1 MRWLIALIVFM
12 VSSQGYAQ
20 SVSLEY
26 KGQDGIWFPDEM
38 ANKILAD
45 VETIP
50 LLKEKIELSA
60 GALSDSEAIV
70 ERLRL
75 MSEVERN
82 YSDGLYRSAESA
94 LQAYDQAIEENER
107 LRQLKSPVWKHPAV
121 WFTVGVVVSVG
132 LTVGAVQVVRAV
144 D

>member
-1 MRWLIALIVFM
+1 MRLLIALTVFM
-12 VSSQGYAQ
+12 VSSPGYAQ
-20 SVSLEY
+20 SVRLEY
-26 KGQDGIWFPDEM
+26 KGQSGVWFPDDI

-50 LLKEKIELSA
+50 LLKKKIELSA
-60 GALSDSEAIV
+60 GALSDNEATV

-82 YSDGLYRSAESA
+82 YSDGLYKSVESA
-94 LQAYDQAIEENER
+94 LQAYDQAVEENER
-107 LRQLKSPVWKHPAV
+107 LRQLKTPLWKHPAI

-132 LTVGAVQVVRAV
+132 LTVGAVQIVKAV